1 MFASPPNAMKTRIA
15 FPVLFA
21 AIILLGCGRTEV
33 NTAVIPGIER
43 VVNEVS
49 ISTGTP
55 VTMADLGI
63 EGMSCEMM
71 CGGSIRKALA
81 ALGVDATEIKMNE
94 GDGPDHA
101 IVTYNEAKVTD
112 AQMVEAIQKLY
123 DGQYK
128 VTSVNI
134 TKQVLGSAAAP
145 VEGSDGKEEN
155 AVSAYSSNTGMV
167 LTGIIAVL
175 TRILRN

>member
-1 MFASPPNAMKTRIA
+1 MITRI
-15 FPVLFA
+15 FLPLTFA
-21 AIILLGCGRTEV
+21 AITLLGCGRADVT
-33 NTAVIPGIER
+33 TAAMEGVAR

-55 VTMADLGI
+55 VTTADLSI

-71 CGGSIRKALA
+71 CGGSIKKALA
-81 ALGVDATEIKMNE
+81 ALGVEATEIKMSE
-94 GDGPDHA
+94 GDAPDHA
-101 IVTYNEAKVTD
+101 IVTYNESKVTD

-128 VTSVNI
+128 VKAVNI
-134 TKQVLGSAAAP
+134 TKQVLGSAAAKS
-145 VEGSDGKEEN
+145 EGAKGEEEKG
-155 AVSAYSSNTGMV
+155 VSAYASSRTGTV
-167 LTGIIAVL
+167 LTGVLAVL